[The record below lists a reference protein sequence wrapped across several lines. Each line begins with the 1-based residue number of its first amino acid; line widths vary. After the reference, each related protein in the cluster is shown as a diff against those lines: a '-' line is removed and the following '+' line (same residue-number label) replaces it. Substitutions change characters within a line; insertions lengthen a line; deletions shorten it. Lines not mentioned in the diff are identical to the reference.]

1 MTVPMGENTEAK
13 KRKEETNM
21 KKRILSLLLALLM
34 IVGTVLTMVSCGE
47 DPEPDGPDGP
57 DGPNGETSKYD
68 PEKRPFSMS
77 IQTPD
82 GVFNP
87 FFSTSAYDSAI
98 IGHTQIG
105 MLNTDK
111 EGNIICG
118 ESEPTVVRA
127 YTVAEETKDGK
138 KYTTY
143 RFLIKNG
150 IKFSDG
156 EPLTIKDV
164 LFNLYVYLDPAYT
177 GSATIYSTDIVG
189 LKNYRQ
195 QSENVTDDGSD
206 SFEDMFLSRANER
219 IDTLIDYVKDYG
231 IHKNDDRPGR
241 DWDGKDAAKKAKAEK
256 DFATV
261 AETFRKEL
269 ETDYNNTSRESY
281 EDWGFT
287 EVWQIFLY
295 NDGGRSSELLKD
307 DPTREGFF
315 LKDKDGNYQL
325 DPAKAQ
331 IILENEI
338 EPYIAEHPE
347 LSRDE
352 AIKAYCIA
360 SVFEAYFPLN
370 EETGAID
377 VTLTT
382 ATEFE
387 KVVRYWATAQTILDR
402 FTAEEKSDYF
412 ANSASG
418 RVVPNITG
426 ITTER
431 VTSFDGKTLDG
442 EYDVLSIKIND
453 VDPKAIYNFAF
464 TVSPMHYYSTRNW
477 KGKDYIAAFNGVDEF
492 GLEFGS
498 IDFMNEVINASTKVG
513 RPVGAGPYMASNA
526 SGSGT
531 VTGDNFFNNN
541 FVYYERNPYFY
552 TVGKELSNAKIKYI
566 RYKVVESD
574 QIINALA
581 NGDIDYGDPSAT
593 QENIAAAASAG
604 LGHVEIKTSGYGYV
618 GINPRFIPDVTVR
631 RAIMKAMN
639 TATITENYYKGGLA
653 ERIWRPMSTTS
664 WAYPKGAKTY
674 VYNEGEENELSYAF
688 DNTGYEIEEMLEA
701 AGYEK
706 VDGIYQKTIPGFGVD
721 RLSGQNYK
729 FTIAGGSTD
738 HPAYKMFLDAAK
750 ILNAHGMD
758 VKVVTSQTALSDL
771 SSGKL
776 SVWAAAWSSTVDP
789 DMYQVYHMDS
799 QASSTSNWG
808 YKQIKAGKNT
818 EAYKDEYAIITELSA
833 LIDQGRST
841 TDKDARTKIYAKALD
856 KIMELAV
863 EMPTYQRKDM
873 SAYNKDVLKEAS
885 MTPESER
892 SPYNGLLSR
901 IWELTYN

>member
-1 MTVPMGENTEAK
+1 MF
-13 KRKEETNM
+13 KRT
-21 KKRILSLLLALLM
+21 LSFLLALVM
-34 IVGTVLTMVSCGE
+34 TVGIVLTMVSCNDGNKPGPE
-47 DPEPDGPDGP
+47 DPDNP
-57 DGPNGETSKYD
+57 TSQYD

-98 IGHTQIG
+98 ISHTQIG
-105 MLNTDK
+105 MLSTDK
-111 EGNIICG
+111 NGNIICG
-118 ESEPTVVRA
+118 EDEPTVA
-127 YTVAEETKDGK
+127 KNYTVTESEVNGK

-143 RFLIKNG
+143 EFLIKNG
-150 IKFSDG
+150 IQFSDG
-156 EPLTIKDV
+156 TPLTIKDV

-189 LKNYRQ
+189 LMNYRLQ
-195 QSENVTDDGSD
+195 RTDNISD
-206 SFEDMFLSRANER
+206 DASSSFEESFVAEANTR
-219 IDTLIDYVKDYG
+219 IQYLIDYVKLVGKGVKADE
-231 IHKNDDRPGR
+231 KPDDIWT
-241 DWDGKDAAKKAKAEK
+241 DAEK
-256 DFATV
+256 EKMKKDYATV

-269 ETDYNNTSRESY
+269 ETDYNNISRESY

-295 NDGGRSSELLKD
+295 NDGGRSAELLKE
-307 DPTREGFF
+307 DPSKPGSYY
-315 LKDKDGNYQL
+315 KDSEGNYKL
-325 DPAKAQ
+325 DPEKAQ
-331 IILENEI
+331 KIYDDEI
-338 EPYIAEHPE
+338 ADYIAAHSDM
-347 LSRDE
+347 SRDE
-352 AIKAYCIA
+352 AIKTYCIG
-360 SVFEAYFPLN
+360 SVYDSYFP
-370 EETGAID
+370 EGGIED
-377 VTLTT
+377 TT
-382 ATEFE
+382 ASQFE
-387 KVVRYWATAQTILDR
+387 TVVKYWATAQTILDR
-402 FTAEEKSDYF
+402 FTAEAKSDYF
-412 ANSASG
+412 AGSSG
-418 RVVPNITG
+418 ARKVPNVSG
-426 ITTER
+426 ITTR
-431 VTSFDGKTLDG
+431 KTTSFKGEELG
-442 EYDVLSIKIND
+442 EEYDVLTIMIND

-464 TVSPMHYYSTRNW
+464 TVAPMNYYSTHDW

-513 RPVGAGPYMASNA
+513 LPVGAGPYKASNA
-526 SGSGT
+526 QGSSD

-541 FVYYERNPYFY
+541 FVYYERNTYFH
-552 TVGKELSNAKIKYI
+552 TVGKELSDAKIKYI

-593 QENIAAAASAG
+593 QENIAAANAAG

-618 GINPRFIPDVTVR
+618 GINPRFVPDVTVR

-639 TATITENYYKGGLA
+639 TALITQNYYKGGLA
-653 ERIWRPMSTTS
+653 ELIWRPMSTTS
-664 WAYPKGAKTY
+664 WAYPQGVGVYTY
-674 VYNEGEENELSYAF
+674 GSGEDAISYAF
-688 DNTGYEIEEMLEA
+688 DSTGYEIEKMLKE

-706 VDGIYQKTIPGFGVD
+706 VNGVYEKTIPGFGVD
-721 RLSGQNYK
+721 RLGGQNYK

-738 HPAYKMFLDAAK
+738 HPAYAMFLKAAE
-750 ILNAHGMD
+750 ILNKAGME

-776 SVWAAAWSSTVDP
+776 SIWAAAWSSTVDP

-818 EAYKDEYAIITELSA
+818 EAYSDEYEIITELSD
-833 LIDQGRST
+833 LIDKGRST
-841 TDKDARTKIYAKALD
+841 TDQEKREEIYAEALD

-873 SAYNKDVLKEAS
+873 SAYNKNVLKES
-885 MTPESER
+885 TMTPESER

-901 IWELTYN
+901 IWELSYN